1 MMVLIP
7 QSGTLR
13 EQSGDLP
20 FPSFLSFFF
29 YLFFLIIPAP
39 FLSGEVILVEARQV
53 VLRTDLSVLSRLN
66 GSAPNVFSPWVYP

>member
-1 MMVLIP
+1 MMGLIP

-20 FPSFLSFFF
+20 FSSFLSF
-29 YLFFLIIPAP
+29 YLFILIIPAP
-39 FLSGEVILVEARQV
+39 FLPGEVILVEARQV
-53 VLRTDLSVLSRLN
+53 ELCSTDLSVLSRLN